1 MLGRAL
7 NAFLSIMSLGP
18 ANRSQMVTI
27 YYSYFAHEETEAQV
41 IHSSKV
47 KTRICRSVFPD
58 PSGWTSARA
67 QLKPCRGAQETK
79 AAGPAGRRRRAENQ
93 AAPAVP
99 WGPARGQSR

>member
-18 ANRSQMVTI
+18 ANSSQMVTI

-47 KTRICRSVFPD
+47 KTKNLQIRLPRPLPLD
-58 PSGWTSARA
+58 TRARA
-67 QLKPCRGAQETK
+67 NQTMQECSRNQGCWACRA
-79 AAGPAGRRRRAENQ
+79 
-93 AAPAVP
+93 AAP
-99 WGPARGQSR
+99 G